1 MLRRP
6 NVSLIAQQRTSRRTV
21 VLSLIAALGLQAA
34 IVFALITGLTPQ
46 RLFVA
51 SSELVVEILD
61 ETKPLPASP
70 APLPPT
76 ILAAPQLPAA
86 PLPEIRIQASSPPEH
101 SISTVAHATPTI
113 SAGQASAP
121 APVAPA
127 VPTQLA
133 VIGVRAVPG
142 THTAPPY
149 PEVARRLA
157 EQGTVTV
164 RIEIA
169 ASGTVKNVAVLRSS
183 GSERL
188 DAAAVS
194 WIKAHWKYHA
204 ASRGGVAVES
214 HVEAQIVFDLRNS

>member
-1 MLRRP
+1 MLQRP
-6 NVSLIAQQRTSRRTV
+6 NVSLIAQQPTSRRTT
-21 VLSLIAALGLQAA
+21 VLSLIAALGLQGA

-51 SSELVVEILD
+51 TNELVVQILD

-70 APLPPT
+70 APPPPT

-86 PLPEIRIQASSPPEH
+86 PLPEIRIQASSPSEH
-101 SISTVAHATPTI
+101 SISTIAHAAPTI
-113 SAGQASAP
+113 TAGQASVP
-121 APVAPA
+121 ASVAPA
-127 VPTQLA
+127 VPTPPA
-133 VIGVRAVPG
+133 AMGVRAVLG

-169 ASGTVKNVAVLRSS
+169 ASGTVKNVAVLHSS

-188 DAAAVS
+188 DTAAVS

-214 HVEAQIVFDLRNS
+214 HVEAQIVFDLRNA

>member
-1 MLRRP
+1 MLHRP
-6 NVSLIAQQRTSRRTV
+6 NVSLIAQQPTSRRTT

-34 IVFALITGLTPQ
+34 IVYALITGLTPQ

-51 SSELVVEILD
+51 SSELVVQILD

-70 APLPPT
+70 APPPPT
-76 ILAAPQLPAA
+76 ILATPQLPAA
-86 PLPEIRIQASSPPEH
+86 PLPEIRIQASSPPDH
-101 SISTVAHATPTI
+101 SISTIAHAPPTI
-113 SAGQASAP
+113 TAVQASAP
-121 APVAPA
+121 APVAPTA
-127 VPTQLA
+127 TQPA
-133 VIGVRAVPG
+133 AIGVRAVLG

-157 EQGTVTV
+157 EQGTVTL

-169 ASGTVKNVAVLRSS
+169 ASGTIKNVAVLHSS

-194 WIKAHWKYHA
+194 WVKTHWKYHA

-214 HVEAQIVFDLRNS
+214 HVEAQIVFDLRNA

>member
-1 MLRRP
+1 MLHRP
-6 NVSLIAQQRTSRRTV
+6 NVSLIAQQPTSRRTT

-34 IVFALITGLTPQ
+34 IVFALITGLTPE

-51 SSELVVEILD
+51 TNELVVQILD

-70 APLPPT
+70 APPPPT

-101 SISTVAHATPTI
+101 SISTIAHAAPTI
-113 SAGQASAP
+113 TAVQASAP
-121 APVAPA
+121 APVAPTA
-127 VPTQLA
+127 TQPA
-133 VIGVRAVPG
+133 AIGVRAVLG

-157 EQGTVTV
+157 EQGTVTL

-169 ASGTVKNVAVLRSS
+169 ASGTIKNVAVLHSS

-194 WIKAHWKYHA
+194 WVKTHWKYHA

-214 HVEAQIVFDLRNS
+214 HVEAQIVFDLRNA